1 MRFRRSGA
9 VILIAAALVALPL
22 AGCGKKGPPQA
33 PLRRSPA
40 RVTDAEARRLA
51 DRIELRFTVPAT
63 NSDGSTPPTVQRVE
77 VYRLTLPAAAP
88 APTIAQV
95 TASSNLK
102 STVTVRPPAEEGA
115 APPATP
121 DLRPAPGEIATVVD
135 MLSGDKAGS
144 ADAPVA
150 HYVVVGLT
158 GRRRGP
164 TSPIVSVPLGALPA
178 APTNLQPAYDEKTLT
193 LTWTPAAADQRF
205 RVYLV
210 PDQARPDD
218 RKLLTAEPLSA
229 ATFTLPVELGKQQC
243 FTITA
248 VAAAAKTIVE
258 GPGLGPACVTA
269 EDRFPPPAPD
279 GLRPSLASNSAA
291 VLLDWRPV
299 DVPDLG
305 GYIVLRSDGTNDTL
319 QPLTREPIAET
330 SYEDKTVQAG
340 LKYIYAVVAVDQ
352 ATPRNQ
358 SPQSARVVVEVR

>member
-1 MRFRRSGA
+1 MRFRRGSA
-9 VILIAAALVALPL
+9 VMVIAALVALPL
-22 AGCGKKGPPQA
+22 SACGKKGPPQP

-40 RVTDAEARRLA
+40 RVTDAEARRVA

-102 STVTVRPPAEEGA
+102 STVEVRPPAEEGA
-115 APPATP
+115 PPPAKP
-121 DLRPAPGEIATVVD
+121 DPRPGPGEVATVVD
-135 MLSGDKAGS
+135 KLEGDKVGT

-164 TSPIVSVPLGALPA
+164 TSPIVSVPLGPLPS
-178 APTNLQPAYDEKTLT
+178 APTNLQPTHDEKTLT
-193 LTWTPAAADQRF
+193 LTWTPAAPDQRF

-210 PDQARPDD
+210 PDQARPDE
-218 RKLLTAEPLSA
+218 RKLLTAEPLA
-229 ATFTLPVELGKQQC
+229 TATFALPVELGKQQC
-243 FTITA
+243 FTVTA
-248 VAAAAKTIVE
+248 VAAAGKTTVE

-269 EDRFPPPAPD
+269 EDRFPPPAPE
-279 GLRPSLASNSAA
+279 GLRGNQTGTSTV
-291 VLLDWRPV
+291 VLLDWRAV

-305 GYIVLRSDGTNDTL
+305 GYIVLRSDGTSDTL

-340 LKYIYAVVAVDQ
+340 LTYTYAVVAVDRS
-352 ATPRNQ
+352 TPRNQ
-358 SPQSARVVVEVR
+358 SPQSNRHTVQIR